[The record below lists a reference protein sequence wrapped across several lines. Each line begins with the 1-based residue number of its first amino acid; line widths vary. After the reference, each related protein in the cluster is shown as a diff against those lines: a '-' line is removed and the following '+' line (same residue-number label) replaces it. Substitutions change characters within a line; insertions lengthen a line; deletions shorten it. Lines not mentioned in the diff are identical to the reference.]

1 VSQSADLTAAL
12 QRQRWDLVLS
22 DYKMPGFSAVDALR
36 SLHEHGADLPF
47 IIVSGSVGE
56 EQAVEAMRAGAHDY
70 VMKGNMTRLTAVIE
84 RELRDAARRE
94 QHRHV
99 EAQLHQAQ
107 KMEEIGQLAGGIAHD
122 FNNLLTAIL
131 AYSES
136 VLSQLPQDNPL
147 RLEVAEIQR
156 AGERAATLT
165 SQLLAFGRR
174 QVLKPQV
181 VDLDTIV
188 GNVEQLLRRVIGEDI
203 ELRTITTPSSP
214 HGARGCPRPCR
225 SRCRPR

>member
-1 VSQSADLTAAL
+1 
-12 QRQRWDLVLS
+12 
-22 DYKMPGFSAVDALR
+22 M
-36 SLHEHGADLPF
+36 HEHGADLPF

-56 EQAVEAMRAGAHDY
+56 EQAVEAMREGAHDY

-84 RELRDAARRE
+84 RELRDYARRE

-99 EAQLHQAQ
+99 EAQLRQAQ

-147 RLEVAEIQR
+147 RLEVSEIQR

-165 SQLLAFGRR
+165 RQLLAFGRR

-188 GNVEQLLRRVIGEDI
+188 AQRRTAPAPRDRRRHRAAHDHFATPR
-203 ELRTITTPSSP
+203 RTACAS
-214 HGARGCPRPCR
+214 R
-225 SRCRPR
+225 ST